1 VTKVYNQKYEIDYDE
16 MFAPVARLETIRL
29 IIVITAQH
37 RRKIYQM
44 GVK

>member
-1 VTKVYNQKYEIDYDE
+1 VIKVYNQKYEIDYDE
-16 MFAPVARLETIRL
+16 VFAPVVKLETIRL

-37 RRKIYQM
+37 RRRIHQM